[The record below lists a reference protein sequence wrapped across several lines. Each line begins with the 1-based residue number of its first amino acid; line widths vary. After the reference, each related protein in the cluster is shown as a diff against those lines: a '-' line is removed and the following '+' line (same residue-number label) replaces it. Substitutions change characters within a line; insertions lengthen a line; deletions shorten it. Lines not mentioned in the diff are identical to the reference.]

1 VALKK
6 PSEYFKK
13 DTASVDDSVQEIVSN
28 PGMNSFSEAY
38 DSFRNN
44 LSKID
49 SLSKSLDEY
58 NDNVDKVN
66 YLSEKVSEIQTELKS
81 YLSKEELD
89 RSLVSQLFVVEQS
102 IREVQSKVKS
112 INEKHLAEVKSDV
125 SIVTEAVNNFLDVDV
140 PKYKNLVVESELRTY
155 KRYEELE
162 GNVNKTFEVIGEFVD
177 SKYEELSENL
187 QGINQ
192 KNLEEVLNDIKLLD
206 ESFKKLKEEDIQE
219 YKKLV
224 LQSEKI
230 VEERVEDELQSFSKK
245 TNQKFKKFNSD
256 IKKFEESVQSK
267 IDTIGTSLKEFVEV
281 ESPKYNKLLI
291 ENKLKTEE
299 EVKSIQKNLEEKVSE
314 FVLEIEK
321 IKTDSE
327 TTNNF
332 VTEKVDQFKDLL
344 LLTREELWSKTD
356 DVHETAEN
364 FSEKLIDCVSQISV
378 FKEEFELNQKIQ
390 KDLNEE
396 YQKKLTGLSAE
407 IIRNE
412 SHIKVQNKHLEHIKE
427 EIKESISKL
436 TFLNE
441 QGEQQ
446 NYELGKKVKY
456 IEEVIEKFNEE
467 TLLTEGLLDNPKEN
481 NSDPLTPTGEKLV
494 TFDDLQNH
502 YRTFVNRIQQ
512 QLSTLGGGGETRL
525 KYLDDIVGIATNAA
539 AYDQK
544 FLAYDASI
552 QKFEFKNV
560 PEPSVNLAEENIIYV
575 AKDGDDANDGTLG
588 RPKLTIKAAVQS
600 LVAAGR
606 SDNVVKVAPGTYIE
620 DNPITLPDEMTV
632 MGHSLRETTVIP
644 QNDDKDLFYVG
655 NGNYVAEMSYRGSMP
670 GKAIFA
676 FDPVDQRY
684 IRQSPYIQNCTNF
697 IPESIGMRIDGKDA
711 IGPLKSMV
719 LDSYTQYNQ
728 GGIGVS
734 ITNEAYAQL
743 VSLFTICDEIA
754 VFAASGGACD
764 LTNSNSSFGDFGL
777 VADGVS
783 GLKYTGIVTVAASDQ
798 ADTFVVDLSVPTLNV
813 VAGFATIHQTEYNN
827 VTGRIKVVTDQPH
840 KFNVGMAVTLAGLG
854 FTCDFEPGIREYPS
868 GVNGYVFNVETVAP
882 GRYLDAVDRII
893 ANKDE
898 IQDKSLAAIALEH
911 PDFIFPGDPSDDARY
926 RYYDSYRLTQ
936 KNRREIIDKSLASIA
951 VGFPSSFYF
960 PDEDETNSQSRFY
973 DASSLITRN
982 KQEIVDKSLAAIA
995 LDHEDFVFPGDEAVG
1010 GGNTTPQ
1017 SRFYDSYRLI
1027 QKNRAYIVDEAW
1039 DDLAAT
1045 YPDFAYTETKCKRD
1059 IGFFIDAVS
1068 TDVFTGGNNYSKSFV
1083 LQYFDGNGDPIT
1095 GGIGVT
1101 ERVPSV
1107 YAFGQAQDYM
1117 KSAITNTLSGA
1128 PYQDLTVTEDPAIG
1142 SNQDPNSCQ
1151 NVQDTIDTLVGIVT
1165 VSIGA
1170 GDTTSLPTT
1179 NIGYFDISAG
1189 QGAITGIGTTIAPG
1203 GLRCARDIAFLSEA
1217 VATDIFTGGNKYS
1230 REFTTLYFD
1239 SAGNPIQNGLIGEE
1253 AESITAFTALA
1264 DYSKRAL
1271 TNQLNVKNLG
1281 ISSGPAEFG
1290 GVGIAITVFPSGN
1303 PGACID
1309 VQNAVDTL
1317 VGIVTTVVAAGSTAS
1332 LSTFDENLG
1341 ISTTNKCAR
1350 DLGFLVDAVST
1361 DLFTG
1366 GNRYSRDFTLQYFNN
1381 VGAAITNGLLG
1392 EEEESVY
1399 AFNTLGEYTK
1409 KAVTNQ
1415 LNYKEVGIS
1424 SGPAEYNGGGG
1435 DIAVL
1440 PSGNPNSCI
1449 DVQNSIDT
1457 LVGIVTTVVG
1467 AGDTS
1472 SLTLS
1477 PENTGN
1483 FTDVGSV
1490 CRRDIGYIID
1500 AVTED
1505 LIGFTNQSVILA
1517 TENYFT
1523 YDGVLD
1529 DSIETEIDETITA
1542 FEAARDYMK
1551 LALNNQLNS
1560 KDLTIQAGIAS
1571 IGHGG
1576 EVIPIEPSGSPTAC
1590 ADVRYTVDTLVG
1602 IITTNLG
1609 NGDLSALP
1617 QVSLASTIFT
1627 VDVGVATQPHYYNS
1641 GGTVK
1646 TNVVRPFDGQSL
1658 YFNDLYFD
1666 VKTLTITDGGSGYTE
1681 PPIIEIEAPDTPWGI
1696 RAQAVATL
1704 TDGVV
1709 TGVDMVSNGRGYRIA
1724 PKVTISSGI
1733 NTAVAKAV
1741 LSPEYYTIQKS
1752 TEITNGISIITI
1764 NENVPYEVGVGTE
1777 VKFYKQSR
1785 ILATG
1790 HSFEFIGAGTDIA
1803 TCLPFSG
1810 GTPPKPEN
1818 ETDARDG
1825 GLVVY
1830 SSTNQAGNFKIGD
1843 GVIINQNTGSISGQ
1857 AYSKSLLATVTP
1869 YILSLGGF

>member
-1 VALKK
+1 
-6 PSEYFKK
+6 
-13 DTASVDDSVQEIVSN
+13 
-28 PGMNSFSEAY
+28 
-38 DSFRNN
+38 
-44 LSKID
+44 
-49 SLSKSLDEY
+49 
-58 NDNVDKVN
+58 
-66 YLSEKVSEIQTELKS
+66 
-81 YLSKEELD
+81 
-89 RSLVSQLFVVEQS
+89 
-102 IREVQSKVKS
+102 
-112 INEKHLAEVKSDV
+112 
-125 SIVTEAVNNFLDVDV
+125 
-140 PKYKNLVVESELRTY
+140 
-155 KRYEELE
+155 
-162 GNVNKTFEVIGEFVD
+162 
-177 SKYEELSENL
+177 
-187 QGINQ
+187 
-192 KNLEEVLNDIKLLD
+192 
-206 ESFKKLKEEDIQE
+206 
-219 YKKLV
+219 
-224 LQSEKI
+224 
-230 VEERVEDELQSFSKK
+230 
-245 TNQKFKKFNSD
+245 
-256 IKKFEESVQSK
+256 
-267 IDTIGTSLKEFVEV
+267 
-281 ESPKYNKLLI
+281 
-291 ENKLKTEE
+291 
-299 EVKSIQKNLEEKVSE
+299 
-314 FVLEIEK
+314 
-321 IKTDSE
+321 
-327 TTNNF
+327 
-332 VTEKVDQFKDLL
+332 
-344 LLTREELWSKTD
+344 
-356 DVHETAEN
+356 
-364 FSEKLIDCVSQISV
+364 
-378 FKEEFELNQKIQ
+378 
-390 KDLNEE
+390 
-396 YQKKLTGLSAE
+396 
-407 IIRNE
+407 
-412 SHIKVQNKHLEHIKE
+412 
-427 EIKESISKL
+427 
-436 TFLNE
+436 
-441 QGEQQ
+441 
-446 NYELGKKVKY
+446 
-456 IEEVIEKFNEE
+456 
-467 TLLTEGLLDNPKEN
+467 
-481 NSDPLTPTGEKLV
+481 
-494 TFDDLQNH
+494 
-502 YRTFVNRIQQ
+502 
-512 QLSTLGGGGETRL
+512 LSTLGGGGETRL

-951 VGFPSSFYF
+951 VGFPSNFYFPDEDETTQQSRFYDASSLITRNKQEIVDKSLASIAVGFVSDFYF

-1128 PYQDLTVTEDPAIG
+1128 PYQDLTVTEDSAIG

-1309 VQNAVDTL
+1309 VQNTVDTL

-1332 LSTFDENLG
+1332 LSTFDENLGISTTNKCARDLGFLVEAVATDIFTGGNVYSRDFTKQYFDAVTGLPINNGLLGEEAQSVYSFNTLGEYSKKAVTNQLNVKNLGISSGPAEYNGGGGDIAVLPSGNPNSCIDVQNSIDTLVAITTTVIGVGTTAFLSTFNENLG

-1424 SGPAEYNGGGG
+1424 SGPPTYVGGGTSVP
-1435 DIAVL
+1435 VL
-1440 PSGNPNSCI
+1440 PSGNPDSCI

-1500 AVTED
+1500 AVAED